1 MAKYKVGD
9 VVRVKQTLDYGAGGL
24 GFLDTMEHRCG
35 TAVTISKVFE
45 ADFHLFDEPTY
56 YLKEEDDGIQ
66 YYWCES
72 WLEPLE
78 GEDRMKIYGPQP

>member
-24 GFLDTMEHRCG
+24 GVLDDMEHRCG

-45 ADFHLFDEPTY
+45 SDNEFFTEPAY
-56 YLKEEDDGIQ
+56 YLKEEDGYIQ

-78 GEDRMKIYGPQP
+78 GEEN

>member
-24 GFLDTMEHRCG
+24 GFLDTMESRCG

-45 ADFHLFDEPTY
+45 GGNDWFDEPAY
-56 YLKEEDDGIQ
+56 YIKEDEGIK
-66 YYWCES
+66 YYWTES

-78 GEDRMKIYGPQP
+78 G